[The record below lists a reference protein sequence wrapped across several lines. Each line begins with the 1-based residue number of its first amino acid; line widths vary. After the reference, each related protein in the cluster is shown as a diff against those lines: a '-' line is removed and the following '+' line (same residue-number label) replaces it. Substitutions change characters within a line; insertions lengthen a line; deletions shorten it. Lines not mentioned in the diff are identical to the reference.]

1 MENKTTGR
9 QAEASKSNLTRF
21 LMCKRQILE
30 RLRAR
35 CRGVEFAQSSER
47 IFTESTF
54 SSQLCTDRFCGNCNH
69 HAVDHRDKCDLLP
82 WSCFSVGNFK
92 PQPYLMFKS
101 KYMHA
106 VRGIR
111 DFTQNILRVAT
122 TNLSVV
128 LRTF

>member
-21 LMCKRQILE
+21 SMCKRQILE
-30 RLRAR
+30 CLRAR
-35 CRGVEFAQSSER
+35 CRGLEFVHSSER

-69 HAVDHRDKCDLLP
+69 HAVDHRDKCDLLL
-82 WSCFSVGNFK
+82 WS
-92 PQPYLMFKS
+92 QPYLMFKS

-111 DFTQNILRVAT
+111 DLTHNILRVAT

>member
-1 MENKTTGR
+1 MH
-9 QAEASKSNLTRF
+9 
-21 LMCKRQILE
+21 
-30 RLRAR
+30 
-35 CRGVEFAQSSER
+35 SSER

-69 HAVDHRDKCDLLP
+69 HAVDRRDECDLLL
-82 WSCFSVGNFK
+82 WS
-92 PQPYLMFKS
+92 QPYLMFKS

-111 DFTQNILRVAT
+111 DFTHNILRVAT